1 MTPRAAIQQLGRM
14 IRDDLRSGEL
24 SAGAHSVGDVLIERP
39 NVVLLIVD
47 VTAAEARKRRPD
59 ERICQA
65 YAFMLGQTLERLRQR
80 AEAGQAF
87 GAIVID
93 QVRNAIAHQL
103 TEGTLAPRAAMLLAA
118 AFTRNGIDLG
128 NELRNALESAMAQR
142 GGERASEVPLDP
154 SSMLKALAE
163 GCDNDPFIIHTEL
176 AAMIA
181 ATPAEL
187 QLTLLDPLVEADAPD
202 LREAAIGWLLAEPA
216 LASALVRRIEAAAK
230 QGLVSPLSV
239 AHLMIMRNL
248 VPESRRSGID
258 AIIKAARVH
267 GPSPSRRT
275 SIQIRE
281 LLISERDGAGAQSI
295 FASVKEGR
303 DQALVSIL
311 VKQGHGVRDA
321 WVARSLGKAEV
332 EEMLARITAEMPHH
346 EATAEDV
353 ALLVSAALADGAVTG
368 AMPPFGLVQAIRLIG
383 LSDVTPTTITVE
395 DLVSTLLADTDEANM
410 SEEITSRALRTS
422 GQWRASNSNVQ
433 SWFENGDE
441 VAAARQGKRKKN
453 DRIAAIIEDVLEPRR
468 AFWAEV
474 IAWSAFAR
482 RGGGNDSK
490 WLDMSLVARELA
502 GDRPLAELPL
512 ATLIAVQTDAAAST

>member
-1 MTPRAAIQQLGRM
+1 M
-14 IRDDLRSGEL
+14 
-24 SAGAHSVGDVLIERP
+24 
-39 NVVLLIVD
+39 
-47 VTAAEARKRRPD
+47 
-59 ERICQA
+59 
-65 YAFMLGQTLERLRQR
+65 
-80 AEAGQAF
+80 
-87 GAIVID
+87 
-93 QVRNAIAHQL
+93 
-103 TEGTLAPRAAMLLAA
+103 
-118 AFTRNGIDLG
+118 
-128 NELRNALESAMAQR
+128 
-142 GGERASEVPLDP
+142 
-154 SSMLKALAE
+154 
-163 GCDNDPFIIHTEL
+163 
-176 AAMIA
+176 
-181 ATPAEL
+181 
-187 QLTLLDPLVEADAPD
+187 
-202 LREAAIGWLLAEPA
+202 
-216 LASALVRRIEAAAK
+216 
-230 QGLVSPLSV
+230 
-239 AHLMIMRNL
+239 
-248 VPESRRSGID
+248 PESRRSGID

-311 VKQGHGVRDA
+311 VKQGHGIRDA

-422 GQWRASNSNVQ
+422 GRWRASNSNVQ

-441 VAAARQGKRKKN
+441 VAAARNGKRKKN
-453 DRIAAIIEDVLEPRR
+453 DRIAAIIENVLQPRR

-474 IAWSAFAR
+474 VAWSAFAR
-482 RGGGNDSK
+482 RGGDNDSN
-490 WLDMSLVARELA
+490 WLDMALVARELA

-512 ATLIAVQTDAAAST
+512 ATFIAVQTDAAASA